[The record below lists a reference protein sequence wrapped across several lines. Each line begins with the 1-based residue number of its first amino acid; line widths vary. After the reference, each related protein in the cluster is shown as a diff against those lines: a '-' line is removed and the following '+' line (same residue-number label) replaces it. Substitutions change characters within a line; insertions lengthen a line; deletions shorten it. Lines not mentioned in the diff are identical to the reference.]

1 MSTTLPLTD
10 GTTTLEPCTTPLKGA
25 GPTPLKLCPYCQRLH
40 PEDDFHRLV
49 KGRGGKIIVYQ
60 CGPCYKARQNPA
72 ANKERLEIMVSN
84 NKLANKRAFIFP
96 SIPKGRGA

>member
-1 MSTTLPLTD
+1 MSAAPSTAD
-10 GTTTLEPCTTPLKGA
+10 G

-49 KGRGGKIIVYQ
+49 KGRGGKIIIYQ

-96 SIPKGRGA
+96 SIPKGRGHESLQEVQRGEATD

>member
-1 MSTTLPLTD
+1 MSTALLTD
-10 GTTTLEPCTTPLKGA
+10 GTTPLDARPPTLKGV

-84 NKLANKRAFIFP
+84 NKLTNKRAFQFP
-96 SIPKGRGA
+96 LVPKGRRA